1 MSSRSRRP
9 AGGESNEVGFIEAP
23 HLEKKNKKTKC
34 DNELTNDIKI

>member
-23 HLEKKNKKTKC
+23 HLKKKTKC
-34 DNELTNDIKI
+34 DNGLTNDIKI